1 MAPQHAPHHRV
12 RRLITRMVVG
22 RFVWLLAGLIAFI
35 LVLPDIPSTTTG
47 RWVFLAMIAVLL
59 IAAAIAARGGRRRLW
74 TSIALNLLLFASAIT
89 YAFRSERVF
98 IHIAFTSL
106 LLLLVFTTLCI
117 LFYVLDAGVIGPD
130 HIYGAVCAYLL
141 IAMIFSSIYQFVE
154 MYDNHAFSGIVLHD
168 PHNRAFGQF
177 LYFSLTT
184 ISTVGYGDI
193 VPVSPRAR
201 SFCMLEE
208 LTGTFY
214 VAILIARLAG
224 LYPAPERQAE
234 PEPR

>member
-1 MAPQHAPHHRV
+1 MA
-12 RRLITRMVVG
+12 RLVNG
-22 RFVWLLAGLIAFI
+22 RFVWLLGGLITFI
-35 LVLPDIPSTTTG
+35 LVLPDIPPTVAG
-47 RWVFLAMIAVLL
+47 RWIFLGL
-59 IAAAIAARGGRRRLW
+59 IAALLTAAAVAARGGRRRLW
-74 TSIALNLLLFASAIT
+74 TSIILNILLFASAII
-89 YAFRSERVF
+89 YAFRSER
-98 IHIAFTSL
+98 IYLYIAFTSL
-106 LLLLVFTTLCI
+106 LVLLIFTMLCI

-141 IAMIFSSIYQFVE
+141 ITMIFSTTYSFVE

-224 LYPAPERQAE
+224 LYPAPERPPEQATKS
-234 PEPR
+234 